1 MRKMCKEKPCVECE
15 YEEDLKGCVKKHVA
29 SARKLLDEGKI
40 EEAKAHL
47 ASLEKY
53 LKETE

>member
-1 MRKMCKEKPCVECE
+1 MCKEKPCVECE
-15 YEEDLKGCVKKHVA
+15 CKEDLKGCVKKHVA

-40 EEAKAHL
+40 QEAKAHL
-47 ASLEKY
+47 ANLENH

>member
-1 MRKMCKEKPCVECE
+1 MCKEKPCVECE
-15 YEEDLKGCVKKHVA
+15 YKEDLKGCVKKHIT

-47 ASLEKY
+47 ASLENH

>member
-1 MRKMCKEKPCVECE
+1 MCKEKTCVECE
-15 YEEDLKGCVKKHVA
+15 YKEDLKGCVKKHVA

-47 ASLEKY
+47 ASLENH
-53 LKETE
+53 LREIE